1 MYLACLYVPRLPT
14 SFIIVKKQG
23 NKNMKT
29 IKELKDENKTL
40 KSVIEDYKEYFESL
54 NELIRKENID
64 TLNIEDIIKRV
75 NLLEKALEKEFNDKD
90 NYKENILKLIDELT
104 SLCKIKIKGKMTDW
118 VMKEELKARIT
129 G

>member
-1 MYLACLYVPRLPT
+1 
-14 SFIIVKKQG
+14 
-23 NKNMKT
+23 MKT